1 MDMRGYGDSDKP
13 TSISDYK
20 TENLVKDVCELI
32 KALGRNKCTLVAHD
46 WGGVVAWAV
55 AAHFPEMVE
64 KLIILN
70 SPHPVA
76 FHKKIRSSF
85 TQFLK
90 SW

>member
-13 TSISDYK
+13 KGISEYK
-20 TENLVKDVCELI
+20 IEKLVSDVCELV
-32 KALGRNKCTLVAHD
+32 KALGRTDCTLVAHD
-46 WGGVVAWAV
+46 WGGIVAFSV
-55 AAHFPEMVE
+55 AAYQPQLVK

-70 SPHPVA
+70 SPHPTA
-76 FHKKIRSSF
+76 FYKKITSSV